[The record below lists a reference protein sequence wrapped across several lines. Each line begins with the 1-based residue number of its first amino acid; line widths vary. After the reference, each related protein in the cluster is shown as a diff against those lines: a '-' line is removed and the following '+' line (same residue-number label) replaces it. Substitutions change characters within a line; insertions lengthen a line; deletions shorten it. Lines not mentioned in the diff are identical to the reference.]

1 MSQVIEPGSPPDEP
15 VGRLWRHPAMLLLI
29 GYTVTG
35 FTGFFTT
42 LSALPLWVARGG
54 TPSGLAGQVTTVFLA
69 ATIATQLA
77 VPRLVRRS
85 GLAVI
90 LLVGLVALG
99 LPSLGFLAG
108 HAVAWVMA
116 LSLLRGI
123 GFGIITVLGAT
134 LTAQIVPARRRGEA
148 IGLYGL
154 AIAVPNLIA
163 VPAGVALVSG
173 GHTAALAVLG
183 AVPLLGVVTV
193 PRLAQLAGRHSAAGS
208 GARATPPDAASERA
222 ARSAAR
228 AASLAPTLVLLV
240 VTLAGGGYLTYLP
253 IERPEGALATSAV
266 LVWGL
271 VATLTRWLAG
281 RVADRSGLG
290 SLLPLSSVAAAAGL
304 AVLSVGLALA
314 PGAVGWAVILVGAAV
329 FGAGYGGIQNLTLV
343 AAFNRAPQEQAA
355 TVSAV
360 WNIGFDAGT
369 ALGAAVVGALTTVVS
384 VPLGLGLTVLPIL
397 AALPLAARSTRRTE
411 HSPGPRRSPGQ

>member
-1 MSQVIEPGSPPDEP
+1 MSHVVEPGSTPNERE
-15 VGRLWRHPAMLLLI
+15 VRLWRHPAMLLLI

-35 FTGFFTT
+35 FTGFFAT

-54 TPSGLAGQVTTVFLA
+54 APSGLAGQVTTVFLV
-69 ATIATQLA
+69 ATIATQLV
-77 VPRLVRRS
+77 VPRLVRRC

-108 HAVAWVMA
+108 NAVAWVMA
-116 LSLLRGI
+116 LSVLRGV

-163 VPAGVALVSG
+163 VPAGVALVSS
-173 GHTAALAVLG
+173 GHTAALAFLA

-193 PRLAQLAGRHSAAGS
+193 PRLARAAGAHAPAGT
-208 GARATPPDAASERA
+208 GAGALPPDAASQRA
-222 ARSAAR
+222 ARAAAR
-228 AASLAPTLVLLV
+228 SASLAPTLVLLV
-240 VTLAGGGYLTYLP
+240 VTLAGGGFLTYLP

-281 RVADRSGLG
+281 RIVDRSGLG
-290 SLLPLSSVAAAAGL
+290 SLLPGSSLTAAAGL
-304 AVLSVGLALA
+304 GILASGLLLP
-314 PGAVGWAVILVGAAV
+314 PGAIAWTVILFGAAV
-329 FGAGYGGIQNLTLV
+329 FGAGYGSIQNLTLV
-343 AAFNRAPQEQAA
+343 AAFNRAPQDQAA
-355 TVSAV
+355 SVSAV

-369 ALGAAVVGALTTVVS
+369 ALGAAVVGVLTTAVS
-384 VPLGLGLTVLPIL
+384 VPLALGLTVLPIL
-397 AALPLAARSTRRTE
+397 AALPLAARSTSRTP
-411 HSPGPRRSPGQ
+411 HSPRPR